1 MLRGAALL
9 SLLACA
15 CAADDATPK
24 KACTSSLKGDYPFEA
39 CGAFCK
45 QAKSGNHCKFC
56 KCKACTFCGASASTT
71 TSAPPA
77 LSPSLRRS
85 APPPPRWPK
94 KMMKKGRGGNSSA
107 KTGGAKPKK
116 TKCESGLKGDLPFI
130 TCGSFCKAAKAGN
143 HCKFCKCRSCAY
155 CTADGKQNEA
165 YVPPVTPAAAGHS
178 FGTTEPPPK
187 SAPGGASIDAAA
199 VSSGPA
205 LGPPQRGVPVD
216 TAAKTGGSHMVLIQG
231 LGIAV
236 LVVLL
241 GLGLAAF
248 TSQGDATMGSWRH
261 TLQTHLA
268 KMGLADYG
276 REGTRLNTERDD
288 EPEGSSSNLD
298 EAFRAV
304 DKLEADMGATR

>member
-1 MLRGAALL
+1 MRGAALL

-56 KCKACTFCGASASTT
+56 KCKACTFCPASASTT

-94 KMMKKGRGGNSSA
+94 KMKKGRGGNSSA

-155 CTADGKQNEA
+155 CTAEGKQNEA
-165 YVPPVTPAAAGHS
+165 YVPATPAAHS
-178 FGTTEPPPK
+178 FGATEPPPQ

-199 VSSGPA
+199 VSTGLS

-216 TAAKTGGSHMVLIQG
+216 TAAKTGGSHMLLIQG

-248 TSQGDATMGSWRH
+248 TSQGDATIGSWRH

-276 REGTRLNTERDD
+276 REGTRLNTARED
-288 EPEGSSSNLD
+288 EGSSSNLD